1 MEKFFSWYLWLI
13 PLFIFFEYVLI
24 SQKKRYVLK
33 NYSVDTSLNDN
44 DDIDQNYKVGLIF
57 ALLVFL
63 PLVIVS
69 TNRDI
74 GFGDTAAYAD
84 MFEGW
89 PDKLTNINLTGK
101 ERYPGFIYFTVIV
114 KQFFSDDYRVWFF
127 IIAAIQCFCLA
138 ITYRKYSSEI
148 VLCAYFFLMAD
159 FQSWMNNGIRQFLVV
174 SIMFAL
180 IPLLLSKKVSKVFI
194 FIVIGLLL
202 YYTHVSIIIA
212 LPIYVISLG
221 KPMNKR
227 TVIILTLLVLAI
239 VFVGQFTDLLSDTIE
254 NTNYST
260 SVSEITSTDNGTNIM
275 RVLFFSL
282 PAILCIVFRNKI
294 PNDAPAIINYSIN
307 MSLVGAAFYWLSAF
321 TNGISMGRI
330 PIYFTLFNY
339 ILIPWEIRTF
349 FKENNIK
356 IVYTFFILIYFVFY
370 IYQQSVWMA

>member
-1 MEKFFSWYLWLI
+1 MEKIFSWYLWYPLLLI
-13 PLFIFFEYVLI
+13 FYEIILVSEKKKYLINHPGLTYDDTYNYRVGVFFEI
-24 SQKKRYVLK
+24 
-33 NYSVDTSLNDN
+33 
-44 DDIDQNYKVGLIF
+44 
-57 ALLVFL
+57 LVAL
-63 PLVIVS
+63 PLVFA
-69 TNRDI
+69 TTYRDMTI
-74 GFGDTAAYAD
+74 GDTSAYHD
-84 MFEGW
+84 MYFDW
-89 PDKLTNINLTGK
+89 PNDLSDLIFSGK
-101 ERYPGFIYFTVIV
+101 ERYPGFIYFTVFL
-114 KQFFSDDYRVWFF
+114 KQFIDNNYELWFF
-127 IIAAIQCFCLA
+127 VIALISALCTFSTFKKYTSEFVFCAFCFF
-138 ITYRKYSSEI
+138 
-148 VLCAYFFLMAD
+148 CADY
-159 FQSWMNNGIRQFLVV
+159 QSWMNNGIRQFLVV

-202 YYTHVSIIIA
+202 YYTHVSIIVA

-227 TVIILTLLVLAI
+227 TVIILALLVLSI
-239 VFVGQFTDLLSDTIE
+239 VFVGRFTDLLSDTIE

-294 PNDAPAIINYSIN
+294 PNDAPTIINYSIN

-321 TNGISMGRI
+321 TNGISIGRI

-349 FKENNIK
+349 FNENNRKTIYIF
-356 IVYTFFILIYFVFY
+356 IVLLYISFY
-370 IYQQSVWMA
+370 VYQQSVLMA